1 MDAASLSAPSRLLR
15 HSLVDA
21 PLPRAPLS
29 RDVISRRA
37 HRLPPLRA
45 RASGGGGGGGGF
57 PKGQGLVGLNG
68 QPLSSS
74 SNSGGGGGG
83 LYLPF
88 LKPAERAPEEA
99 GGSVEELL
107 EAVRERRGLWYEYA
121 PAIAALG
128 RQGLSP
134 AAIAEATGMTGVEQ
148 SAVTTAAQVRATL
161 TGAGMD
167 AALLAFFDVG
177 GAEALYELRV
187 LAGAQRKE
195 AAEYVAREG
204 LDGKG
209 ARDVARAIKEYER
222 RKREAD
228 RSHFSAAPGDCLA
241 FAFYRQS
248 GEARSRAEREAA
260 LERAGQVAQTE
271 GASAFLASALH
282 RCRNPDAAPPAH
294 AAAHA
299 TGAGAPAVA
308 AAASLAVVRLR
319 SSETQATPVPV
330 VACAADLARLP
341 ALPQP
346 QGPFRLF
353 SPPPGLP
360 WVALPSWPA
369 LRGVPS
375 LVALLLPSPSLLPP
389 LQARQG
395 DGPVLV
401 VVAGGWGE
409 GSAVESKHYYVVRDA
424 ERGGERGLVVVAG
437 GRWGSGMERGQAQQ
451 WWGRWWWRC
460 CRPTWRWRRRIS
472 TWTTGSD
479 AGEAVPGGRCTHKAG
494 HGEGGHCAGPAGS
507 RRGHSSRWRMVLA
520 GMRVSPPH
528 AWLRLV
534 PSLCLANQGGHER
547 WSAQGALTA
556 QEPSWF
562 L

>member
-1 MDAASLSAPSRLLR
+1 MDAAALRPHLVR
-15 HSLVDA
+15 HSLSPA
-21 PLPRAPLS
+21 HLSRAPLG
-29 RDVISRRA
+29 RANTASRRA

-45 RASGGGGGGGGF
+45 RASGGGGGF
-57 PKGQGLVGLNG
+57 PKGQGLIGLNG

-74 SNSGGGGGG
+74 PGGTGGGSGSGGM
-83 LYLPF
+83 YLPF
-88 LKPAERAPEEA
+88 LKPAERAVEE
-99 GGSVEELL
+99 GLGSVEELL
-107 EAVRERRGLWYEYA
+107 EVVRERRGLWYEYA
-121 PAIAALG
+121 PAIGALG

-161 TGAGMD
+161 SAAQMD
-167 AALLAFFDVG
+167 PALLAFFDVG

-228 RSHFSAAPGDCLA
+228 RSHFSAEPGDCLA
-241 FAFYRQS
+241 FASYRQS

-260 LERAGQVAQTE
+260 LVRAEQVATTD
-271 GASAFLASALH
+271 AARAFISTALH

-299 TGAGAPAVA
+299 TGPGA
-308 AAASLAVVRLR
+308 AATTTPPSLPVARLR
-319 SSETQATPVPV
+319 SAETQATPMPV
-330 VACAADLARLP
+330 VTCAADLQHLP
-341 ALPQP
+341 ALPPP

-353 SPPPGLP
+353 SPAPGLP

-369 LRGVPS
+369 LRGVPA
-375 LVALLLPSPSLLPP
+375 LLALLLPSPSLLPP

-395 DGPVLV
+395 DGAVLV
-401 VVAGGWGE
+401 VVQGAWGE
-409 GSAVESKHYYVVRDA
+409 GSAVEGSAVEGSAVEGGHYYVVRDA

-437 GRWGSGMERGQAQQ
+437 GEVAERYGSG
-451 WWGRWWWRC
+451 
-460 CRPTWRWRRRIS
+460 
-472 TWTTGSD
+472 
-479 AGEAVPGGRCTHKAG
+479 AGEAVVGRV
-494 HGEGGHCAGPAGS
+494 
-507 RRGHSSRWRMVLA
+507 VLA
-520 GMRVSPPH
+520 LLPPDSEEEEEEIDVDD
-528 AWLRLV
+528 W
-534 PSLCLANQGGHER
+534 E
-547 WSAQGALTA
+547 
-556 QEPSWF
+556 
-562 L
+562 